1 MAAPA
6 VAEIQIIHS
15 DLLHCN
21 FLSGLKG

>member
-21 FLSGLKG
+21 FLSG